1 MSRRYSSVME
11 MVRDTTDDREL
22 CDELEKEIRDH
33 GCAFFLHSVRCR
45 AKMSQRA
52 LARKLGTSE
61 EHIDAL
67 ESSRNSELTLED
79 VARYASGLGLKC
91 GISFESEDATAVDMA
106 KFHTLQV
113 FLYLNHLATLV
124 EDDQAIKR
132 GVENFFEEYM
142 YNTIRLF
149 MNSHH
154 EVQGI
159 ACSDDELEQKTKTAL
174 ENVMRLSKDKG
185 KKANK
190 LPLVLYGGGQMMKI
204 PSDFSSATEPS
215 TAVSG

>member
-1 MSRRYSSVME
+1 MSKRYRSVME
-11 MVRDTTDDREL
+11 MMRDTTEDPEL

-45 AKMSQRA
+45 AKMSQRD

-67 ESSRNSELTLED
+67 ESRRNSELTLED

-91 GISFESEDATAVDMA
+91 GISLENEEATSVDMV

-113 FLYLNHLATLV
+113 FHYLNHLAALV
-124 EDDQAIKR
+124 EDDHAIKR

-142 YNTIRLF
+142 YNAILLF
-149 MNSHH
+149 LKSHRD
-154 EVQGI
+154 VQGI
-159 ACSDDELEQKTKTAL
+159 ARSDDELEQITETAQKT
-174 ENVMRLSKDKG
+174 VMRLSKDREEKVPE
-185 KKANK
+185 
-190 LPLVLYGGGQMMKI
+190 LPTVLYGGGPMVKI
-204 PSDFSSATEPS
+204 PEALTSATEPT
-215 TAVSG
+215 TAGSE